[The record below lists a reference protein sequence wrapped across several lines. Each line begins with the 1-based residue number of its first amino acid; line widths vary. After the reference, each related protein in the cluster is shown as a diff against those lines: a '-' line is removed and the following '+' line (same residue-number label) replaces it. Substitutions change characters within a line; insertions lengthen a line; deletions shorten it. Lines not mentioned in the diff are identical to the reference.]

1 MPRGLKNNV
10 EFFYHRCAPNKVLRL
25 VKRKFGVIG
34 YAFYYQLRELLGD
47 AKNHNYVLKNE
58 LDWQDFLTIMEMDE
72 EKANEIIEFLIK
84 VEELDKELW
93 EDEKRLYSQSFVDR
107 LAPVYAKRNSE
118 MPNKYSFRDGNAIYS
133 TETPVSES
141 EIPKERET
149 YTQTKRKTINK
160 RTERSRVMKKY
171 ILSCPECNI
180 KHGTDEKDT
189 YMVCR
194 KCPGKPILLI
204 Q

>member
-47 AKNHNYVLKNE
+47 AKHHNYVLKNE

-84 VEELDKELW
+84 VEELDKKLW
-93 EDEKRLYSQSFVDR
+93 ENEKRLYSQNFVDR
-107 LAPVYAKRNSE
+107 LAPVYAKRKSE
-118 MPNKYSFRDGNAIYS
+118 MPDKYSFRDRNAIYS

-141 EIPKERET
+141 EIPKERQT
-149 YTQTKRKTINK
+149 YTQTKRKTISK

-171 ILSCPECNI
+171 NLSCPECGS
-180 KHGTDEKDT
+180 KYGTNVKDT

-194 KCPGKPILLI
+194 KCPGKPKMEIR
-204 Q
+204 

>member
-10 EFFYHRCAPNKVLRL
+10 EFFYHRCAPNKVVRL
-25 VKRKFGVIG
+25 IKRKFGVIG

-47 AKNHNYVLKNE
+47 AKHHNYVLKNE

-72 EKANEIIEFLIK
+72 DKANEIIEFLIK
-84 VEELDKELW
+84 VEELDKKLW
-93 EDEKRLYSQSFVDR
+93 ENEKRLYSQNFVDR
-107 LAPVYAKRNSE
+107 LAPVYAKRKSE
-118 MPNKYSFRDGNAIYS
+118 MPYKYSFRDGNAIYS

-141 EIPKERET
+141 EIPKERQT

-171 ILSCPECNI
+171 TLSCPECGS
-180 KHGTDEKDT
+180 KYGTDEKDT
-189 YMVCR
+189 FMVCR
-194 KCPGKPILLI
+194 ECPGKPILMI

>member
-10 EFFYHRCAPNKVLRL
+10 EFFYHRCAPNKVVRL

-47 AKNHNYVLKNE
+47 AKHHNYVLKNE
-58 LDWQDFLTIMEMDE
+58 LDWQDLLTIMEMDE
-72 EKANEIIEFLIK
+72 KKANEIIEFLIK
-84 VEELDKELW
+84 VEELDKKLW
-93 EDEKRLYSQSFVDR
+93 ENEKRLYSQNFVDR
-107 LAPVYAKRNSE
+107 LAPVYAKRKSE
-118 MPNKYSFRDGNAIYS
+118 MPYKYSFRDGNAIYS
-133 TETPVSES
+133 TETPVSGS

-171 ILSCPECNI
+171 TLSCPECGS
-180 KHGTDEKDT
+180 KYGTNVKDT

-194 KCPGKPILLI
+194 KCSGNPKMEI